1 MMYDEPI
8 TVSQLNAYI
17 KNLFLCDD
25 LLQNIMV
32 RGEISNFIHHSSGHM
47 YFTLKDKD
55 SKIRC
60 VMFKNNNR
68 YLKFNI
74 KNGMDVIISGNVSSY
89 ERDGEY
95 QLYCNSIEPDG
106 VGSLYL
112 KFEQLKEKL
121 SAQGYFDKE
130 HKKKLP
136 LLPKRIGVVTSPT
149 GAVIRDIINVSTR
162 RFYNINIILYPSKV
176 QGEDAAKS
184 IVEGINYF
192 NNNADLGVD
201 VIIVGRGGGSIEEL
215 WPFNEEI
222 VADAVYE
229 SKIPIVSAV
238 GHETDFTI
246 CDFTADV
253 RASTPSQAAEIAVP
267 VYEDLKEK
275 IYDYRIS
282 IINNLQN
289 NINNIKKLLMHLEMT
304 IKLLSPQNKIRE
316 YIQYIDNIDNKII
329 YLNKNKIKSYK
340 NELMIC
346 INKIDNANPAKILSR
361 GYSAVYKDEDII
373 HSIHDLS
380 KDDKVNVLLKDGSF
394 NCLILDVMEGRVC
407 QEEKRN

>member
-1 MMYDEPI
+1 MMYDKPI

-25 LLQNIMV
+25 LLQNVMV
-32 RGEISNFIHHSSGHM
+32 RGEVSNFIHHSSGHM

-60 VMFKNNNR
+60 VMFRSNNR

-74 KNGMDVIISGNVSSY
+74 ENGMNVIISGNVSSY
-89 ERDGEY
+89 ERDGQY

-184 IVEGINYF
+184 IAEGINYF
-192 NNNADLGVD
+192 NNVDLGVD

-253 RASTPSQAAEIAVP
+253 RASTPSQAAEIVVP

-275 IYDYRIS
+275 IYDYKIS

-289 NINNIKKLLMHLEMT
+289 NIDNIKKLLMHLEKT

-329 YLNKNKIKSYK
+329 YLNKNKIKSYR
-340 NELMIC
+340 NELMNY

>member
-1 MMYDEPI
+1 MMYDKPI

-25 LLQNIMV
+25 LLQNVMV
-32 RGEISNFIHHSSGHM
+32 RGEVSNFIHHSSGHM

-60 VMFKNNNR
+60 VMFRSNNR

-74 KNGMDVIISGNVSSY
+74 ENGMNVIISGTVSSY
-89 ERDGEY
+89 ERDGQY

-184 IVEGINYF
+184 IAEGINYF
-192 NNNADLGVD
+192 NNVDLGVD

-253 RASTPSQAAEIAVP
+253 RASTPSQAAEIVVP

-275 IYDYRIS
+275 IYDYKIS

-289 NINNIKKLLMHLEMT
+289 NIDNIKKLLMHLEKT
-304 IKLLSPQNKIRE
+304 IELLSPQNKIRE

-329 YLNKNKIKSYK
+329 YLNKNKIKSYR
-340 NELMIC
+340 NELMNY

-380 KDDKVNVLLKDGSF
+380 KNDKVNVLLKDGSF

>member
-1 MMYDEPI
+1 MYDKPI

-25 LLQNIMV
+25 LLQNVMV
-32 RGEISNFIHHSSGHM
+32 RGEVSNFIHHSSGHM

-60 VMFKNNNR
+60 VMFRSNNR

-74 KNGMDVIISGNVSSY
+74 ENGMNVIISGNVSSY
-89 ERDGEY
+89 ERDGQY

-184 IVEGINYF
+184 IAEGINYF
-192 NNNADLGVD
+192 NNVDLGVD

-253 RASTPSQAAEIAVP
+253 RASTPSQAAEIVVP

-275 IYDYRIS
+275 IYDYKIS

-289 NINNIKKLLMHLEMT
+289 NIDNIKKLLMHLEKT

-329 YLNKNKIKSYK
+329 YLNKNKIKSYR
-340 NELMIC
+340 NELMNY

>member
-1 MMYDEPI
+1 MMYDKPI

-25 LLQNIMV
+25 LLQNVMV
-32 RGEISNFIHHSSGHM
+32 RGEVSNFIHHSSGHM

-60 VMFKNNNR
+60 VMFRSNNR

-74 KNGMDVIISGNVSSY
+74 ENGMNVIISGNVSSY
-89 ERDGEY
+89 ERDGQY

-121 SAQGYFDKE
+121 SVQGYFDKG

-184 IVEGINYF
+184 IAEGINYF
-192 NNNADLGVD
+192 NNVDLGVD

-253 RASTPSQAAEIAVP
+253 RASTPSQAAEIVVP

-275 IYDYRIS
+275 IYDYKIS

-289 NINNIKKLLMHLEMT
+289 NIDNIKKLLMHLEKT

-329 YLNKNKIKSYK
+329 YLNKNKIKSYR
-340 NELMIC
+340 NELMNY

-380 KDDKVNVLLKDGSF
+380 KNDKVNVLLKDGSF

>member
-8 TVSQLNAYI
+8 TVSELNAYI

-60 VMFKNNNR
+60 VMFKSNNR

-74 KNGMDVIISGNVSSY
+74 ENGMDVIISGNVSSY
-89 ERDGEY
+89 ERDGQY
-95 QLYCNSIEPDG
+95 QLYCSSIEPDG

-184 IVEGINYF
+184 IAEGINYF
-192 NNNADLGVD
+192 NNNVDLGVD

>member
-1 MMYDEPI
+1 MMYDKPI

-25 LLQNIMV
+25 LLQNVMV
-32 RGEISNFIHHSSGHM
+32 RGEVSNFIHHSSGHM

-60 VMFKNNNR
+60 VMFRSNNR

-74 KNGMDVIISGNVSSY
+74 ENGMNVIISGNVSSY
-89 ERDGEY
+89 ERDGQY

-184 IVEGINYF
+184 IAEGINYF
-192 NNNADLGVD
+192 NNADLGVD

-253 RASTPSQAAEIAVP
+253 RASTPSQAAEIVVP

-275 IYDYRIS
+275 IYDYKIS

-289 NINNIKKLLMHLEMT
+289 NIDNIKKLLMHLEKT
-304 IKLLSPQNKIRE
+304 IELLSPQNKIRE

-329 YLNKNKIKSYK
+329 YLNKNKIKSYR
-340 NELMIC
+340 NELMNY

>member
-1 MMYDEPI
+1 MMYDKPI

-25 LLQNIMV
+25 LMQSVMV

-60 VMFKNNNR
+60 VMFKSNNR

-74 KNGMDVIISGNVSSY
+74 ENGMNVIISGNVSSY
-89 ERDGEY
+89 ERDGQY

-184 IVEGINYF
+184 IAEGINYF
-192 NNNADLGVD
+192 NNVDLGVD

-222 VADAVYE
+222 VADAVYKSE
-229 SKIPIVSAV
+229 IPIVSAV

-253 RASTPSQAAEIAVP
+253 RASTPSQAAEIVVP

-275 IYDYRIS
+275 IYDYKIS

-289 NINNIKKLLMHLEMT
+289 NINNIKKLLMHLEKT
-304 IKLLSPQNKIRE
+304 IKLLSPQNKIKE

-329 YLNKNKIKSYK
+329 YLNRNKIKSYR
-340 NELMIC
+340 NELMNY

-361 GYSAVYKDEDII
+361 GYSAVYKDEDAI

-380 KDDKVNVLLKDGSF
+380 KNDKVNVFLKDGSF
-394 NCLILDVMEGRVC
+394 NCLILDVMEGRLC
-407 QEEKRN
+407 QEEKKS